1 MFAFTPDRGKTLVET
16 EEAVRAEFEDFDTH
30 FMLEDDAGSALLAT
44 GAGFGPFTLEWFP
57 ASRVGTHQEAAEP
70 LKRDEVLA
78 AMLAYFRGD
87 PAWRQSHVWLDVEDR
102 TPGWLDRLLS
112 GWNPVRR

>member
-1 MFAFTPDRGKTLVET
+1 MFAFTPDRGKKLVAT
-16 EEAVRAEFEDFDTH
+16 EEAVRAEFEVFDSH

-44 GAGFGPFTLEWFP
+44 GEGFGPFSLEWFP
-57 ASRVGTHQEAAEP
+57 APRTGRHLEAAET

-87 PAWRQSHVWLDVEDR
+87 PAWRESHPWVEVDDPK
-102 TPGWLDRLLS
+102 PGWLDRLLS
-112 GWNPVRR
+112 GWGPG